1 MSIQS
6 VKSFVVADNEKFDAK
21 QELEELYKIKNSL
34 VLDIEKYKE
43 DKKKVEDLT
52 GSIEKLSLKK
62 TELDFEFFKLK
73 QEHEEYSIS
82 LKDIKIDVELLE
94 ETKSNLLSDI
104 LKLKKELETLTVN
117 YKFEIDKTS
126 KEIEIKNK
134 EITGLNKLFSD
145 KTEVISSLDKEIKE
159 LSTSNIDVKKE
170 NSELLK
176 VRNKLLNEN
185 SELATKLISKNNILN
200 EIKKETEIELGK
212 QSKIISDFETKFNI
226 KKMEANDA
234 IEKMYKDKEKEIA
247 NKQGIIS
254 EKESWLMKREQKLKE
269 IKNDLEVF
277 YNKKIDNI
285 IF

>member
-21 QELEELYKIKNSL
+21 QELEELYKIKNNL

-73 QEHEEYSIS
+73 QEHQDYSSS
-82 LKDIKIDVELLE
+82 LKEIKSDVELLE

-104 LKLKKELETLTVN
+104 LKLKNELETLTIN
-117 YKFEIDKTS
+117 YKFEINKTS

-134 EITGLNKLFSD
+134 EITDLNKSFSD
-145 KTEVISSLDKEIKE
+145 KTASILELEKEIKV
-159 LSTSNIDVKKE
+159 LSDNNLNVKKD
-170 NSELLK
+170 NTELLK
-176 VRNKLLNEN
+176 TRNKLLNEN
-185 SELATKLISKNNILN
+185 SELTTKIISKDNILN
-200 EIKKETEIELGK
+200 AIKKETEIEIGK
-212 QSKIISDFETKFNI
+212 QSKIISDFETKFNA

-234 IEKMYKDKEKEIA
+234 IEKMYKDKEKEIT
-247 NKQGIIS
+247 NKEGIIS
-254 EKESWLMKREQKLKE
+254 EKESWLLKREQKLKE

>member
-21 QELEELYKIKNSL
+21 QELEELYKIKNNL

-73 QEHEEYSIS
+73 QEHQDYSSS
-82 LKDIKIDVELLE
+82 LKEIKSDVELLE

-104 LKLKKELETLTVN
+104 LKLKNELETLTIN
-117 YKFEIDKTS
+117 YKFEINKTS

-134 EITGLNKLFSD
+134 EITDLNKSFSD
-145 KTEVISSLDKEIKE
+145 KTASILELEKEIKV
-159 LSTSNIDVKKE
+159 LSDNNLNVKKD
-170 NSELLK
+170 NTELLK
-176 VRNKLLNEN
+176 TRNKLLNEN
-185 SELATKLISKNNILN
+185 SELTTKMISKDNILN
-200 EIKKETEIELGK
+200 AIKKETEIEIGK
-212 QSKIISDFETKFNI
+212 QSKIISDFETKFNA

-234 IEKMYKDKEKEIA
+234 IEKMYKDKEKEIT
-247 NKQGIIS
+247 NKEGIIS
-254 EKESWLMKREQKLKE
+254 EKESWLLKREQKLKE

>member
-6 VKSFVVADNEKFDAK
+6 VKSFVVADNEKFDVK
-21 QELEELYKIKNSL
+21 QELEELYKIKNNL

-43 DKKKVEDLT
+43 DKKKVKDLT
-52 GSIEKLSLKK
+52 SSIEKLSLKK

-73 QEHEEYSIS
+73 QEHEEYSRS
-82 LKDIKIDVELLE
+82 LKEIKGDVLLLE
-94 ETKSNLLSDI
+94 ETKSKLLNDT
-104 LKLKKELETLTVN
+104 LKLKKESEILTSN
-117 YKFEIDKTS
+117 FKFEIDKTS

-134 EITGLNKLFSD
+134 EISDLNKLFSD
-145 KTEVISSLDKEIKE
+145 KTAVILGLDKEIKV
-159 LSTSNIDVKKE
+159 LSENNIKVKKE

-176 VRNKLLNEN
+176 TRNKLLNEN
-185 SELATKLISKNNILN
+185 SELTTKMISKDNILN
-200 EIKKETEIELGK
+200 SIKKETEIEIGK
-212 QSKIISDFETKFNI
+212 QSKIISDFETKFNA

-234 IEKMYKDKEKEIA
+234 IEKMYKDKEKQIA
-247 NKQGIIS
+247 SKEGVIS

-269 IKNDLEVF
+269 IKTDLEVF